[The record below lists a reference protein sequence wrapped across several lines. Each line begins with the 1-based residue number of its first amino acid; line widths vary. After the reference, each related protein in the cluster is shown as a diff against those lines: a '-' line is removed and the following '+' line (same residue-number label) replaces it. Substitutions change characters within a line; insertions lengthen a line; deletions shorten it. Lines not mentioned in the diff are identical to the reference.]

1 MDVGDVEKNSQ
12 FSNWENYF
20 AFIYLYCTCCKIV
33 CNVCPFIERKIGSM
47 ERKVE
52 RLKYHRGY
60 RATRLFQVNFTPRSH
75 PWCIHIRHPCICA
88 QYRPAVY
95 VPMRIDRGDR
105 ARRKSATRCYSLRW
119 QWLSAHSATNKISPT
134 DKSIIFLRNS
144 KLRDRERIRAARRR
158 ADDWMLFD
166 FERLL
171 LSCKYSVLKSI
182 RSERDIFLCIR
193 PYSITIS
200 INLDILLIIYIY

>member
-60 RATRLFQVNFTPRSH
+60 RAIRLFQVNFTPRSH

-95 VPMRIDRGDR
+95 VPMRIDRVHGVIGRGVSRPRDAIR
-105 ARRKSATRCYSLRW
+105 SVDNGYRHTARPIKYPPPINPLYSFEIPNSAIEGESERPDGARTTECYSISKGYYCRVNIPFWNRYIRREIFSFVFVLIPLRF
-119 QWLSAHSATNKISPT
+119 Q
-134 DKSIIFLRNS
+134 
-144 KLRDRERIRAARRR
+144 
-158 ADDWMLFD
+158 
-166 FERLL
+166 
-171 LSCKYSVLKSI
+171 
-182 RSERDIFLCIR
+182 
-193 PYSITIS
+193 
-200 INLDILLIIYIY
+200 